1 MEKEELHRKLVQE
14 RYRAFPSGLQLS
26 TDQHIAMNIHAQSK
40 QESIERLHQKEEGQ
54 TVTRAHGAGN
64 LCSY

>member
-1 MEKEELHRKLVQE
+1 MEKEELHRELAQE
-14 RYRAFPSGLQLS
+14 SYRAFPSGLQLS
-26 TDQHIAMNIHAQSK
+26 IDQHIAMNIHAQGK

-54 TVTRAHGAGN
+54 TVTRAQGAGN